1 MKTKSKL
8 VLGLSILS
16 AATLAAGATSTF
28 AWYQVGSAANATGKA
43 AQYAQFTASTDKK
56 NAGTLS
62 FVLSVTLTPVGNSGN
77 ATDTNVP
84 ANLQMVNFYDDSGTI
99 KKQFGYYV
107 QGESSPRYQDSG
119 WGESPYWIVY
129 KARVSVTGATI
140 EGVTYSDAEA
150 GHLLNAAGE
159 TYTLTVSAD
168 GAFTAVENA
177 TAEEVANYNAK
188 YGASYS
194 VGDTLPAVVAS
205 RAKFYEATSS
215 ASAPTALL
223 GTPESYAITTGH
235 KVADA
240 AYEDFYFGMYIEGD
254 GVNDG
259 TTAPNGNF
267 TVSFS

>member
-1 MKTKSKL
+1 MVAFL
-8 VLGLSILS
+8 
-16 AATLAAGATSTF
+16 F

-62 FVLSVTLTPVGNSGN
+62 FVLSVTLTPVGNSEN

-84 ANLQMVNFYDDSGTI
+84 ANLQMVNFYNDSGTI

-194 VGDTLPAVVAS
+194 EGDTLPALMPRVLNSTRQHHQLPRLPPCSVRQ
-205 RAKFYEATSS
+205 RAMRLPLAIKWLMPLMKTSTLVCISKATESMMELQRLTAISPFRS
-215 ASAPTALL
+215 ANTIDISAL
-223 GTPESYAITTGH
+223 GPKT
-235 KVADA
+235 
-240 AYEDFYFGMYIEGD
+240 
-254 GVNDG
+254 
-259 TTAPNGNF
+259 
-267 TVSFS
+267 